1 MVAVVI
7 IILII
12 ALLLVLA
19 LSGRVED
26 KRFRAYRGKPVAHR
40 GLYKNPEIPENSIP
54 AFALAVKQG
63 YGIELDVHLLSDGT
77 LAVFHDDT
85 LLRMTG
91 KDGRIR
97 DLAGEELKNYTLDGT
112 NYSIPTFDEVLSV
125 VDGKVPLI
133 IELKTENNAAEL
145 CKAVVRKLKEYSGDY
160 VIESFDPRALMWL
173 RKNYPGITRGQLAQ
187 DFVKKSENLNI
198 PLRLILSALLL
209 NFLTKPDFVAYKFSD
224 RKNIFNLICTK
235 FWKIQPV
242 YWTIENR
249 EEYEMAKAEGAIS
262 IFEGFLPDQLGE

>member
-26 KRFRAYRGKPVAHR
+26 KRFRAYMGKPVAHR
-40 GLYKNPEIPENSIP
+40 GLYKNPEIPENTIP

-125 VDGKVPLI
+125 VDGKVHLI

-173 RKNYPGITRGQLAQ
+173 R
-187 DFVKKSENLNI
+187 KKSENLNI

-235 FWKIQPV
+235 FWKLQPV
-242 YWTIENR
+242 YWTIANR
-249 EEYEMAKAEGAIS
+249 EEYETAKAEGAIS